1 MLSTLTCVVHTQYE
15 LPGISPEPVP
25 PEPVPPEPVPPEPAS
40 FIVESSGIMPKV
52 YCVCTVCHASSGG
65 VEPHETIPS
74 SPVHVEK
81 PGGSEAGDDGGCV
94 APSPHVN
101 SNAEDGPVMMHKP
114 DGCANAGSGFEQSLT
129 PWW

>member
-25 PEPVPPEPVPPEPAS
+25 PEPVPPEPAS
-40 FIVESSGIMPKV
+40 FIVESSGIMPKM

-74 SPVHVEK
+74 SPVHVDQ

-94 APSPHVN
+94 TPSPHVN

-114 DGCANAGSGFEQSLT
+114 DGCANAGSGFEQSYT